1 MTPDPW
7 TDANKTE
14 REMTIALIALLV
26 RQLGGTVDV
35 SDVELERHLGY
46 DVICH
51 PHDGRREYRV
61 ERK

>member
-1 MTPDPW
+1 MPELW

-14 REMTIALIALLV
+14 REMLIALVALLV
-26 RQLGGTVDV
+26 RQQGGTVDV
-35 SDVELERHLGY
+35 SIDELAAHLGY